1 MRILTSS
8 LMLCVLLPLAGAAQ
22 EREVYSWVD
31 DEGIRHYGDSIPPE
45 YADKPKEVLNDQGV
59 AVQQLEG
66 KKTAEQLAAEEK
78 ARELEVQKELQRR
91 ADQTLL
97 ATYVNVDEIEM
108 HRDRRVELFQAQA
121 RVTELY
127 LRNLSRRLDDLK
139 REAGQFKPYSSDPN
153 AKPIDPSLV
162 TEIGETENAID
173 RHEQN
178 LRKFRQE
185 ERQIIER
192 FNGDIQR
199 FRRLKGIDDTS
210 TGLAVTPAQTASTS
224 LAQIVPE

>member
-1 MRILTSS
+1 M
-8 LMLCVLLPLAGAAQ
+8 
-22 EREVYSWVD
+22 
-31 DEGIRHYGDSIPPE
+31 
-45 YADKPKEVLNDQGV
+45 

>member
-45 YADKPKEVLNDQGV
+45 YAVKPKEVLNDQGV

-66 KKTAEQLAAEEK
+66 KKT

>member
-1 MRILTSS
+1 
-8 LMLCVLLPLAGAAQ
+8 
-22 EREVYSWVD
+22 
-31 DEGIRHYGDSIPPE
+31 
-45 YADKPKEVLNDQGV
+45 
-59 AVQQLEG
+59 
-66 KKTAEQLAAEEK
+66 
-78 ARELEVQKELQRR
+78 
-91 ADQTLL
+91 
-97 ATYVNVDEIEM
+97 M

-199 FRRLKGIDDTS
+199 FRRLKGIDQSCSNSPGVTE
-210 TGLAVTPAQTASTS
+210 TAVAAIAVGELIYDFETHLLDGHEHHLCDALRRLHLVA
-224 LAQIVPE
+224 L